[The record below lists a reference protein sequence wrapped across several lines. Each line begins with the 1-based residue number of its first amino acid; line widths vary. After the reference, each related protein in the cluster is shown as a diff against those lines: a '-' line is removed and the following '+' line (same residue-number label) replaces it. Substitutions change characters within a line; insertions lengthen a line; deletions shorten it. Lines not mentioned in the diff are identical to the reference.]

1 MTKLLIKLFI
11 KDSEKT
17 DDPAVRSRYGT
28 LSGIVGILCNIL
40 LTAAKFIVGSATG
53 SIAITADAANNLSDA
68 GSSAVTLVSFRLAN
82 KPPVRPR
89 QDRICLRADS
99 LVYYPA
105 HGRRADP
112 LVGR

>member
-68 GSSAVTLVSFRLAN
+68 GSSASVWQISPPMTSTRSVTAE
-82 KPPVRPR
+82 
-89 QDRICLRADS
+89 
-99 LVYYPA
+99 
-105 HGRRADP
+105 
-112 LVGR
+112 

>member
-40 LTAAKFIVGSATG
+40 LTAAKFIVGSVTG
-53 SIAITADAANNLSDA
+53 SIAITA
-68 GSSAVTLVSFRLAN
+68 GRWLVRRHA
-82 KPPVRPR
+82 R
-89 QDRICLRADS
+89 QLPS
-99 LVYYPA
+99 
-105 HGRRADP
+105 GK
-112 LVGR
+112 

>member
-40 LTAAKFIVGSATG
+40 LTAAKFIVGLASNALLLTVE
-53 SIAITADAANNLSDA
+53 TEP
-68 GSSAVTLVSFRLAN
+68 TTEPSFL
-82 KPPVRPR
+82 PVP
-89 QDRICLRADS
+89 
-99 LVYYPA
+99 
-105 HGRRADP
+105 
-112 LVGR
+112 

>member
-68 GSSAVTLVSFRLAN
+68 ARPPSRSSASVWQINPPTMSTRSVTAE
-82 KPPVRPR
+82 
-89 QDRICLRADS
+89 
-99 LVYYPA
+99 
-105 HGRRADP
+105 
-112 LVGR
+112 

>member
-40 LTAAKFIVGSATG
+40 LTAAKFIVGSVTG
-53 SIAITADAANNLSDA
+53 SIAITADARTTSRTLARPPSR
-68 GSSAVTLVSFRLAN
+68 SSASVWQTSPPTMSTRSVTAE
-82 KPPVRPR
+82 
-89 QDRICLRADS
+89 
-99 LVYYPA
+99 
-105 HGRRADP
+105 
-112 LVGR
+112 

>member
-40 LTAAKFIVGSATG
+40 LTAAKFIGKQA
-53 SIAITADAANNLSDA
+53 
-68 GSSAVTLVSFRLAN
+68 
-82 KPPVRPR
+82 
-89 QDRICLRADS
+89 
-99 LVYYPA
+99 
-105 HGRRADP
+105 RR
-112 LVGR
+112 R